1 MASLLKR
8 RDTDMTEGS
17 IIRLLVTF
25 AVPLLIGNLFQQL
38 YSTVDSVVVGNFVG
52 KQALAAVGCTSSI
65 VNSMIGFF
73 MGLSTGAGVVISQY
87 YGAHDDD
94 KLHRTVQTAIG
105 MTLVLCVALTALGV
119 TLTPHML
126 RMMKTP
132 EDVFEAAVLYLR
144 IYFWGVTGQLLYNIG
159 AGILRAVGDSTRPL
173 YFLIFCT
180 LTNTVLDIV
189 FVGLLRLG
197 IAGAAYATIL
207 SQALSAL
214 LVMGVLAHSRSAYRV
229 ELRLPRI
236 ESFLLRRICS
246 IGVPTSL
253 QMVITSISNIFVQ
266 SYVNRFG
273 SSAMAGWAAY
283 VKIDGV
289 AFLPVVSLAIAV
301 TTFVGQN
308 LGAGKIDRVKR
319 AAPACLGLA
328 TIIMVV
334 ILLPLMLLAPQLVG
348 LFNREPAVVEYGA
361 LFIRLISPFYLMTSV
376 NQIFS
381 GALRGAGNTRAPMFI
396 MLFSFVFFRQIY
408 LYTASRL
415 GGGIVAIGLGYP
427 AGWLM
432 CSAVMLLYYYTSGWL
447 KKYESKQKEETA

>member
-17 IIRLLVTF
+17 TIRLLVAF

-52 KQALAAVGCTSSI
+52 KQALAAVGCTTSI
-65 VNSMIGFF
+65 VNSMIGMF
-73 MGLSTGAGVVISQY
+73 MGLSAGAGVVMSQY

-94 KLHRTVQTAIG
+94 KLHRTVQTTIG
-105 MTLVLCVALTALGV
+105 MTLALCVLLTALGV
-119 TLTPHML
+119 LLTPMML
-126 RMMKTP
+126 RWMKTP
-132 EDVFEAAVLYLR
+132 EDVLDAAALYLR

-180 LTNTVLDIV
+180 VTNTILDIV

-207 SQALSAL
+207 SQALSAV
-214 LVMGVLAHSRSAYRV
+214 LVLSVLVRSRAPYRV
-229 ELRLPRI
+229 ELRTPKI
-236 ESFLLRRICS
+236 EGLLLRRICA
-246 IGVPTSL
+246 IGIPTSL

-283 VKIDGV
+283 VKIDGI
-289 AFLPVVSLAIAV
+289 AFLPVVSLAISI

-308 LGAGKIDRVKR
+308 LGARKLDRVR
-319 AAPACLGLA
+319 GAAPRCLGLS
-328 TIIMVV
+328 TGIMVV

-348 LFNREPAVVEYGA
+348 LFNHEPAVIEYGT
-361 LFIRLISPFYLMTSV
+361 LFVRLISPFYLLTSV
-376 NQIFS
+376 NQIYS
-381 GALRGAGNTRAPMFI
+381 GALRGAGNTRAPMLI
-396 MLFSFVFFRQIY
+396 MLGSFVFFRQIY
-408 LYTASRL
+408 LYTVYRL
-415 GGGIVAIGLGYP
+415 GGGIVPIGLGYP
-427 AGWLM
+427 AGWLV
-432 CSAVMLLYYYTSGWL
+432 CSAVMLIYYYTGGWL
-447 KKYESKQKEETA
+447 KKFEEPEPADA